1 MRVGSEM
8 DLSRSDE
15 ESGNSRFP
23 PGKMWALD
31 QQMDQPLGPESTRV
45 QDMHDGKK
53 GMPARLLLLL
63 AFQSLG
69 VVYGD
74 LGTSPLYVFR
84 STFPEGFSG
93 SDDHEQEILGAL
105 SLIIYTISMIPLL
118 KYMFIVLNADDNG
131 EGGTFALYSLLC
143 RHCNFSSL
151 PSRHPTDEE
160 LTTYSVKPARPNSH
174 SDSVRRLF
182 EKSRLL
188 QNLLL
193 ILVLLS
199 TCMVIGDGIL
209 TPAISVLSAVDG
221 IKVASSKLN
230 QSVVVIIS
238 VLILIILFSMQRFG
252 TGYIGVLFAPVV
264 MLWFVTNGTIGIYN
278 IAKYDSSVFRAF
290 SPYHAIHYLIRNKK
304 RGWASLG
311 GIVLCITG
319 TEALYADLGHF
330 SARSIQLAFTVLVFP
345 CLLLAYLGQAA
356 YLMDHPAS
364 VTDAFY
370 RSIPGPL
377 YWPMFVLA
385 TVAASIAS
393 QAIISATFSIVKQSA
408 ALGCFPRVKV
418 VHTSHKLQGQV
429 YIPEINW
436 ILMIL
441 CVIITASFKDTQQ
454 IGHAYG
460 VAVVGVMLSTTLIM
474 FLVIIVVWRK
484 NLWLALAFLVV
495 FGSVESVYYSAV
507 LYKVRQGGWVPLAI
521 AGTVLVIM
529 YVWHYGTIK
538 RYEFEIQNKV
548 SIGWVLGLGQG
559 LGLVRVPGVGL
570 VYTDLAHGVPPILS
584 HFITNLPAIHSV
596 LIFVCIKYLPVN
608 TVPQY
613 ERFHMK
619 RIGPKSFSMFRCAAR
634 YGYMDL
640 HKKDDDFE
648 QELIAKL
655 SQYMKYEAAENYRDE
670 DENVPG
676 DWTSF
681 STSVS
686 TPKLR
691 DATMNTSPSAVLP
704 VTSSS
709 TSDSTIHLVTSASS
723 STGHQPGPLE
733 NSNSEGS
740 QSNGLA
746 SPELQTV
753 SSSFN
758 SPEDLVARG
767 PSRPRGG
774 RPANIAVR
782 FSAESLGEIGDESL
796 NELDVLKK
804 NMETGVVYL
813 LGNVVVRASKSSGIL
828 KKIAIN
834 YIYSFLRKTCR
845 ESLVIYSV
853 PHESLLQVGMVY
865 YV

>member
-1 MRVGSEM
+1 M
-8 DLSRSDE
+8 DTVRSDVE
-15 ESGNSRFP
+15 AANLGVP
-23 PGKMWALD
+23 PGKMWAID
-31 QQMDQPLGPESTRV
+31 QRLDQPLGPESTRV
-45 QDMHDGKK
+45 RTMSNEKK
-53 GMPARLLLLL
+53 AMPTRMLLFL

-84 STFPEGFSG
+84 STFPDGFS
-93 SDDHEQEILGAL
+93 SREAHADEILGAL
-105 SLIIYTISMIPLL
+105 SLIIYTISLIPLL

-131 EGGTFALYSLLC
+131 EGGTFALYSLIC
-143 RHCNFSSL
+143 RYCNFSSL
-151 PSRHPTDEE
+151 PSRHPTDAEIQ
-160 LTTYSVKPARPNSH
+160 TYRVRAAEPNSH
-174 SDSVRRLF
+174 SDSVRRLM
-182 EKSRLL
+182 EKSKLL

-221 IKVASSKLN
+221 IKKASSHLN

-238 VLILIILFSMQRFG
+238 LVILVLLFNMQRFG
-252 TGYIGVLFAPVV
+252 TGYIGVLFAPIV
-264 MLWFVTNGTIGIYN
+264 MTWFMTNAAIGIYN
-278 IAKYDSSVFRAF
+278 IAQHDSSIFRAF
-290 SPYHAIHYLIRNKK
+290 SPYYAIRYLVKNKE
-304 RGWASLG
+304 RGWSSLG

-345 CLLLAYLGQAA
+345 ALILAYLGQAA
-356 YLMDHPAS
+356 YLMDFPEN
-364 VTDAFY
+364 VTSAFY
-370 RSIPGPL
+370 SSLPKPL
-377 YWPMFVLA
+377 YWPVFVLA

-393 QAIISATFSIVKQSA
+393 QAIISATFSIVKQAA
-408 ALGCFPRVKV
+408 ALSCFPRVKV
-418 VHTSHKLQGQV
+418 IHTSYKLRGQV

-436 ILMIL
+436 IVMICCL
-441 CVIITASFKDTQQ
+441 VITAGFRDTPQ
-454 IGHAYG
+454 IGNAYG
-460 VAVVGVMLSTTLIM
+460 IAVVGVMFSTTIIM
-474 FLVIIVVWRK
+474 FLVIIVVWRR
-484 NLWLALAFLVV
+484 NIWLALAFLVV
-495 FGSVESVYYSAV
+495 FGSVEAVYYSAV
-507 LYKVRQGGWVPLAI
+507 LYKVQQGGWVPLAI
-521 AGTVLVIM
+521 AGTVLTVM

-548 SIGWVLGLGQG
+548 SVGWVLGLAQG

-584 HFITNLPAIHSV
+584 HFITNLPAIHSILV
-596 LIFVCIKYLPVN
+596 FVCIKYLPVN

-655 SQYMKYEAAENYRDE
+655 TQYMKYEEVEQSHGE
-670 DENVPG
+670 DDNVPG
-676 DWTSF
+676 DWTSI
-681 STSVS
+681 STTVS
-686 TPKLR
+686 TTPPKSGDTR
-691 DATMNTSPSAVLP
+691 PQQQSNATSSSSVAQP

-709 TSDSTIHLVTSASS
+709 TSSTLQALTSSNSSSGQQQLWNTLNTSNGIGSPELQSASS
-723 STGHQPGPLE
+723 SV
-733 NSNSEGS
+733 NSAEEF
-740 QSNGLA
+740 A
-746 SPELQTV
+746 TRPHHR
-753 SSSFN
+753 
-758 SPEDLVARG
+758 ARI
-767 PSRPRGG
+767 G
-774 RPANIAVR
+774 RPPNLAV
-782 FSAESLGEIGDESL
+782 ALPEESVGEIGEESL
-796 NELDVLKK
+796 NELDMLRK
-804 NMETGVVYL
+804 NMDTGVVYL
-813 LGNVVVRASKSSGIL
+813 LGNIQVKARKSSGFL
-828 KKIAIN
+828 KKVVIDW
-834 YIYSFLRKTCR
+834 IYAFLRKTCR